1 MKYTRLQM
9 LSQSE
14 RERIELAEE
23 SIARVMAH
31 LPGLLEAVVKV
42 QENCGGSPSQ
52 VLQAFEQLESTAS
65 RLKDATSKRLKE
77 LRSLCS
83 YSF

>member
-31 LPGLLEAVVKV
+31 LPGLL
-42 QENCGGSPSQ
+42 
-52 VLQAFEQLESTAS
+52 
-65 RLKDATSKRLKE
+65 
-77 LRSLCS
+77 
-83 YSF
+83 